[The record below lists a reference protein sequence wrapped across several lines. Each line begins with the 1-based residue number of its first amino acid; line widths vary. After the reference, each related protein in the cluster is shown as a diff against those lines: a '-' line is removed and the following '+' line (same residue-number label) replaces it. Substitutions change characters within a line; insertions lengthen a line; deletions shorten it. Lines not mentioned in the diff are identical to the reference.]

1 MKVKDLKLGQ
11 EVLINGFKYEY
22 KGVNKVRMSGYW
34 AQKIVFKGID
44 VKGDKHFDLPVGN
57 KELKQT
63 ETAFEL
69 K

>member
-1 MKVKDLKLGQ
+1 MKVKDLRIGQ
-11 EVLINGFKYEY
+11 EIVINTFKYTY

-44 VKGDKHFDLPVGN
+44 VMEDKLFDLKVMN
-57 KELKQT
+57 KELK
-63 ETAFEL
+63 ETNGVIEL